1 MNTNIGTSSDY
12 INLEEEV
19 KKLEVAIK
27 VGTDAVM
34 DLSTGGNL
42 EEIRKTLLKRS
53 PIPFGTVPIYQA
65 AIEMVHKKGGI
76 VHMTV
81 DHIFSVIE
89 RQAQEGVDFMT
100 VHCGVTLQSLERLE
114 KTGKVNKHCKPWW
127 SISHYLDALSWEGK
141 SSFMTTMIDF

>member
-1 MNTNIGTSSDY
+1 MRETQLILARKGIMTSEMKAVADYENMSVQTLAEKIAEGKVVIPANKNKVLKRAVGIGEGLTVKVNTNIGTSSDY

-53 PIPFGTVPIYQA
+53 PIPLGQCLFI
-65 AIEMVHKKGGI
+65 
-76 VHMTV
+76 
-81 DHIFSVIE
+81 
-89 RQAQEGVDFMT
+89 
-100 VHCGVTLQSLERLE
+100 RL
-114 KTGKVNKHCKPWW
+114 
-127 SISHYLDALSWEGK
+127 L
-141 SSFMTTMIDF
+141 